1 MASLRDADHIMALF
15 VLFACIHFV
24 YFKQTKCSLKIRQR

>member
-1 MASLRDADHIMALF
+1 MASLRDMDHIMALF
-15 VLFACIHFV
+15 ALFWCIRFV

>member
-15 VLFACIHFV
+15 ALFWGIHFV

>member
-1 MASLRDADHIMALF
+1 MASLRDMDHIMALF
-15 VLFACIHFV
+15 ALFWCIHFV

>member
-15 VLFACIHFV
+15 ALFVGVHFV
-24 YFKQTKCSLKIRQR
+24 YFKQTNAL